1 MVKDLLTNASY
12 LNNLLSEKDFN
23 FINNFD
29 DEIKSINTKI
39 SEQENTRDS
48 IVELIS
54 SIADVLNL
62 NDPEI
67 DNYSLYKYSNELT
80 SVFETVNKNI
90 NLLSDL
96 KTKLD
101 LLDSDIITLL
111 VNAENSTHPMSYFD
125 NIIQNIKSKI
135 DDYSSSFEKVE
146 LQLSTNNHKIN
157 SFLNRDDTKKYLA
170 GFNIVLNNVNS
181 NFKTSPITKSDYAS
195 NEKDNN
201 ILIISEKDDKVFL
214 PYKVE
219 EINDYLEQFPEQ
231 YSSFESVVAKEF
243 ILPLNYYMS
252 HPVIA
257 RFREAYSLCRDRE
270 AKTIFESLK
279 YGMDLMFNRRLN
291 PAIIAACKTQEQL
304 SNYMNC
310 LEKNDLKHFTDFE
323 IRFEVNPF

>member
-1 MVKDLLTNASY
+1 MVKDLVTNASY

-39 SEQENTRDS
+39 SEQENARDS

-125 NIIQNIKSKI
+125 NIIQNIIK
-135 DDYSSSFEKVE
+135 
-146 LQLSTNNHKIN
+146 TNFYI
-157 SFLNRDDTKKYLA
+157 RKY
-170 GFNIVLNNVNS
+170 FNI
-181 NFKTSPITKSDYAS
+181 I
-195 NEKDNN
+195 
-201 ILIISEKDDKVFL
+201 
-214 PYKVE
+214 
-219 EINDYLEQFPEQ
+219 
-231 YSSFESVVAKEF
+231 
-243 ILPLNYYMS
+243 
-252 HPVIA
+252 
-257 RFREAYSLCRDRE
+257 
-270 AKTIFESLK
+270 
-279 YGMDLMFNRRLN
+279 
-291 PAIIAACKTQEQL
+291 
-304 SNYMNC
+304 
-310 LEKNDLKHFTDFE
+310 
-323 IRFEVNPF
+323 

>member
-1 MVKDLLTNASY
+1 MVKDLVTNASY

-125 NIIQNIKSKI
+125 NIIQK
-135 DDYSSSFEKVE
+135 
-146 LQLSTNNHKIN
+146 
-157 SFLNRDDTKKYLA
+157 
-170 GFNIVLNNVNS
+170 
-181 NFKTSPITKSDYAS
+181 
-195 NEKDNN
+195 
-201 ILIISEKDDKVFL
+201 
-214 PYKVE
+214 
-219 EINDYLEQFPEQ
+219 
-231 YSSFESVVAKEF
+231 
-243 ILPLNYYMS
+243 
-252 HPVIA
+252 
-257 RFREAYSLCRDRE
+257 
-270 AKTIFESLK
+270 
-279 YGMDLMFNRRLN
+279 
-291 PAIIAACKTQEQL
+291 
-304 SNYMNC
+304 
-310 LEKNDLKHFTDFE
+310 
-323 IRFEVNPF
+323 